1 MLKWVNLDDVKW
13 MALDDA
19 RSWHWM
25 LEMYYRPNPTVRKIV
40 QAKVEVATIH
50 QEICR
55 THREADAAALALL
68 QAFREEHVAAS
79 KVTQAKH
86 QWAIMDSLMTNMCN
100 MENVP
105 FDNTTI
111 QRVASMTMNSYKQAV
126 KDHSGTLT
134 ITGNIERGWLKAKDD
149 LAEVSAVHHE
159 KQAAVELLGETYQ
172 QTQEAVDCLFADNT
186 NAMTAEDL
194 LHLPPPS
201 ELTPVQV
208 VLILTD
214 FVYILYLFI
223 TMARLS
229 FKGRWF
235 DFWFRKF
242 PSFFTALVC
251 LEIFD
256 LVDFNITWELVA
268 IIVLVAV
275 IDLGCIRRIIP
286 RRSWFHPYLLF
297 VIASWI
303 AILSFIQYFYNQT
316 LRSWVDQKCH
326 VKSIPRHIDYHPTV
340 DMLYFDCNLSLDA
353 VVLKLELDKLA
364 PLEIV
369 NCQLECPTCVAPIS
383 LSVVIDP
390 DNEYCPRKKEYMVTP
405 CCHVFHAKCFNQWM
419 ERKRRC
425 PMCHLKLP
433 RYEMYE
439 TMAFAGTL

>member
-1 MLKWVNLDDVKW
+1 MLNWVKLDDVKR
-13 MALDDA
+13 MELDDA

-25 LEMYYRPNPTVRKIV
+25 LEMSSQPNLTVRKII
-40 QAKVEVATIH
+40 QAKAEVETIH
-50 QEICR
+50 QEIYR

-68 QAFREEHVAAS
+68 QAFREEHAAAS
-79 KVTQAKH
+79 KVSQAKH
-86 QWAIMDSLMTNMCN
+86 QWEIMDSLMTNMCN
-100 MENVP
+100 KENIP
-105 FDNTTI
+105 CDNTTD
-111 QRVASMTMNSYKQAV
+111 QRVASMTLNSYKPAV
-126 KDHSGTLT
+126 KDHFKTLT
-134 ITGNIERGWLKAKDD
+134 ITGNIERGWLKARDN

-159 KQAAVELLGETYQ
+159 KQAAVELLSVIYQ
-172 QTQEAVDCLFADNT
+172 QTQEAVDCLFVDNI
-186 NAMTAEDL
+186 NAMTAEYL
-194 LHLPPPS
+194 LPPPPPR
-201 ELTPVQV
+201 ELKPEQV
-208 VLILTD
+208 VLGLTD
-214 FVYILYLFI
+214 FVYMFYLFI
-223 TMARLS
+223 TMVRLS

-235 DFWFRKF
+235 DVWFRKF

-251 LEIFD
+251 FEIFD
-256 LVDFNITWELVA
+256 LVDFNITSELVA

-297 VIASWI
+297 VIASWV
-303 AILSFIQYFYNQT
+303 AILSFIRYFHNEIF
-316 LRSWVDQKCH
+316 RSWVNQKCH
-326 VKSIPRHIDYHPTV
+326 VKSIPRHIDYHPTI